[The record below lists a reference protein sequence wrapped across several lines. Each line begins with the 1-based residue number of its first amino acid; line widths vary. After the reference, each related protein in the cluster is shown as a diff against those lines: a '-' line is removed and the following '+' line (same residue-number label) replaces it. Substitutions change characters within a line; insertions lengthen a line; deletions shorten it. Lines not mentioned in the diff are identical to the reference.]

1 MEVGAGLKRTRSS
14 FVLKLNNK
22 RKIQWVIA
30 KFLLLLLNAE
40 VQAAIENT
48 QQPVWEVG
56 LAVGALSMPHYMG
69 SDQRYTLPLG
79 LPYLV
84 YRGEFVRVSRRGV
97 KGLLVSGEHFSLDL
111 GLSFSLPVN
120 NDNNAR
126 DGMPDLNLTGQAG
139 PRLNWKFSTTNDL
152 PQLSLHV
159 PARYVL
165 DTTGKKL
172 GWVTEPSLK
181 IEKKHWGAAKNLS
194 LRMDLGVLFAGKSF
208 NKYYYGVADRF
219 AKSNRPSFEA
229 ESGFHSYFSK
239 LSATYRKTR
248 HLSFGAFIQLRDLS
262 QGVVNDSPL
271 VRQSLD
277 VSAGVGF
284 VWSIWQSE
292 KLDGH
297 RWD

>member
-1 MEVGAGLKRTRSS
+1 M
-14 FVLKLNNK
+14 KLNGRRN
-22 RKIQWVIA
+22 IQNVIA
-30 KFLLLLLNAE
+30 VILLLLINVKA
-40 VQAAIENT
+40 QAAVENKR
-48 QQPVWEVG
+48 QPVWEAG
-56 LAVGALSMPHYMG
+56 FAGGALSMPHYMG

-97 KGLLVSGEHFSLDL
+97 KGLLVSKDNFSLDL
-111 GLSFSLPVN
+111 GLSFGLPVN
-120 NDNNAR
+120 NNNNAR

-139 PRLNWKFSTTNDL
+139 PRLNWKFSTPEHL
-152 PQLSLHV
+152 PQISLHV

-165 DTTGKKL
+165 DTQGKKL

-181 IEKKHWGAAKNLS
+181 IEKKYLGTEKKLF
-194 LRMDLGVLFAGKSF
+194 LRMDLGVLFSGKSF

-219 AKSNRPSFEA
+219 SKSDRPAFEA
-229 ESGFHSYFSK
+229 ENGFHSYFAK
-239 LSATYRKTR
+239 LSSTYKKSRY
-248 HLSFGAFIQLRDLS
+248 LSFGAFVQLRDLS
-262 QGVVNDSPL
+262 QGVVDDSSL
-271 VRQSLD
+271 VRQTLD

-292 KLDGH
+292 KLDGN